1 MKRFCFFGIALPVLC
16 ATCSNPAKPSVAIVV
31 QDSTT
36 TDSLTATDTA
46 TAAADT
52 MPVVPV
58 KSAIELEM
66 EELGLVNI
74 QSLDSTIKVDLR
86 YSTENNFTGKDMY
99 GDLNNCYLQKDVAEK
114 LVKAQAALRS
124 RYPYYSLLVFDGAR
138 PVSIQQLMWDS
149 VDLSPMD
156 RQKYL
161 SNPANKSLHNY
172 GAAVDVTIVDEAGNE
187 LDMGTPYDY
196 FGELA
201 HPRKE
206 AYYFESGELTATQI
220 ANRELLREVMRTAGF
235 SRIETEWWHFNS
247 TSRVRA
253 SEIYPV
259 IE

>member
-1 MKRFCFFGIALPVLC
+1 MTGFLFLMVALSLG
-16 ATCSNPAKPSVAIVV
+16 ACSEHPKP
-31 QDSTT
+31 D
-36 TDSLTATDTA
+36 
-46 TAAADT
+46 
-52 MPVVPV
+52 VPV
-58 KSAIELEM
+58 TSVVLDTQPTVKVEPGAVAPEKSAIELKM

-74 QSLDSTIKVDLR
+74 LELDSTIQVDLR
-86 YSTENNFTGKDMY
+86 YSTENNFTHKDMY
-99 GDLNNCYLQKDVAEK
+99 GDLNRCYLQKEVADK
-114 LVKAQAALRS
+114 LVAAQSELKMQ
-124 RYPYYSLLVFDGAR
+124 YPYYSLLVFDGAR

-161 SNPANKSLHNY
+161 SNPANRSLHNY
-172 GAAVDVTIVDEAGNE
+172 GAAVDVTIVDEHGTE
-187 LDMGTPYDY
+187 LDMGTPYDF

-206 AYYFESGELTATQI
+206 AEYFESGELTETQLI
-220 ANRELLREVMRTAGF
+220 NRELLRSVMRTAGF

-253 SEIYPV
+253 AEIYPV